1 MEEYIVKDGKKLRLG
16 YTTGSC
22 AAAAAKAAT
31 YMLLTGALK
40 ERISLATPQGKILD
54 LDVLEIET
62 RKDSVSCAIKK
73 DGGDDPDVTSGSLI
87 FAEVK
92 YVETPGITII
102 GGRGVGRV
110 TKPGLDQPVGEAA
123 INSVPRK
130 MIRESVEEIKELSDY
145 EGGLTVTISVPGGEE
160 LAKKTFNPK
169 LGIEGGISI
178 IGTTGIVEPM
188 SEQALIETIKI
199 ELRQKRMEGDEYVLL
214 VPGNYGVDFVR
225 DELALDVERIIRTS
239 NFIGD
244 SIDTAREL
252 GFKGILLVGH
262 IGKLVKLAGGVW
274 NTHSKYGDA
283 RMEILS
289 SFAKDCGAPNDV
301 IESVME
307 CVTTDEALRVLD
319 EEGYKEAVLAE
330 WAKTVEAKAIEKA
343 GETEIGIITF
353 SRATGL
359 LAKTSKADEL
369 LKILREQA

>member
-40 ERISLATPQGKILD
+40 ERISLATPQGKTLN

-62 RKDSVSCAIKK
+62 RKDSVSCAIRK

-92 YVETPGITII
+92 YVETPGITIL

-145 EGGLTVTISVPGGEE
+145 EGGLAVTISVPGGEE

-319 EEGYKEAVLAE
+319 EEGFKEAVLAE
-330 WAKTVEAKAIEKA
+330 WAKTVEAKATEKA

-353 SRATGL
+353 SRVTGF

-369 LKILREQA
+369 LRIFREQA